1 MTAAAFTRTGDQAAS
16 SSYALPLL
24 GVLAL
29 GLALGYAGV
38 RLWRRHQRRRVEAV
52 RQERAV
58 AWEEVVRRIK
68 MKQALAASEPGAR
81 RLQQI
86 DVR

>member
-1 MTAAAFTRTGDQAAS
+1 MTAAAFTGTGDQAAS

-52 RQERAV
+52 RHERAV
-58 AWEEVVRRIK
+58 AWEEVIRQIK
-68 MKQALAASEPGAR
+68 MKQALAASEPSAG

-86 DVR
+86 DAR